1 MLPITYHFLNT
12 LAKDKTQQM
21 PIVITSKT
29 TSLNPISG
37 PHNYTHF
44 LHPSDDAMPPQNT
57 NTYISENFLTK
68 VVKDELKKLNTV
80 TSKDIL
86 TQVAITEPMTTSIPI
101 VPTFSKIKIKSN
113 NKKTGMFLNEDLNT
127 DFSTELICQEEQSAV
142 HIFATKTFFTT
153 LTFYTTFLNNSI
165 SGISFHDPIPKPMT
179 VYENKNRT
187 DLIEQHEYTNAKY
200 DYKTQ
205 VIENIITNTVAS
217 SLLRPELVSM
227 FSTEL
232 MRKKGKNDRNVI
244 VTMATLLDGQTM
256 QVTAMKTV
264 TKLDTSQKYVLEDIQ
279 PTVNLHTNH
288 GQKTKA
294 ISTEKSYTINKI
306 SVKSTES
313 IQTSPQTDEDLSLSE
328 SENLDVYPEPYIETN
343 PLGQTALV
351 KLPVSSTV
359 SQIIGPLTLEQF
371 RPMLNVMADLI
382 KKNIANR
389 HGSEH
394 MRQTYKEGNLKN
406 SVATTNVNHMSIRTV
421 ERPVYIPLQETGKY
435 DFLSWHSY
443 DGINNKNGSV
453 DINAVS
459 KSNIKSIRKHN
470 SNHQAVKNVSFPR
483 QAENSKKTYGSSL
496 LRTGIPI
503 SPGEVITANAD
514 VIIGRPSMNVSL
526 KDTAIRHNLLEMRN
540 NLSVPKFYRQLIR
553 SKTIYPSVPLIHPPK
568 PNQDQLKMNRE
579 TLNDYGSILKP
590 PPPINNQP
598 ASTFSK
604 NVLQYPILLLAP
616 SGLTQSRI
624 KYPLS
629 IPFEKNKNPSDNYYA
644 SQQIASLN
652 SELNSNEI
660 LEIMRI
666 PEIFSTRLPAITKY
680 LAISNTHDYSQIPH
694 SLIYPLNLAGTPRT
708 PLSASTY
715 SGHHQVNLRKEMLSH
730 TVNILAPPLTFKKE
744 SELFAHATAIK
755 GHITH
760 SSMPLI
766 KIPVNEAKVDVRVSP
781 QINGIVLVQDKHAS
795 ADSSANKFKQ
805 RNQNLSNFAIGQPTT
820 KAASESKASENV
832 LANTNTP
839 STTKKN
845 EISIKYKSLLGFKD
859 KLYYN
864 HSKAAEGFRHG
875 DIGFSSEQDQKAD
888 YSNYSLQSYKPFYE
902 NNPENTSNMWL
913 LMHHRKPFISSPHSP
928 TVIERRDSNM
938 ITSGTDKIFLA
949 TGDNFHLGSLPKSEF
964 YFELEKSKRTPQ
976 IQISINPFSIA
987 KQKITVFVDAK
998 KTVLEYSSQRA
1009 NVYTTSTPENT
1020 TEKFPAT
1027 LPPKHANSLESFS
1040 PLVSAG
1046 VQHFNTQQLSSNLE
1060 EVHLQNNRSE
1070 YNSSEQ
1076 LKQDTKRLEPS
1087 EIVYDPFQTILK
1099 RTTELTNG
1107 LDSDSMKKSF
1117 LKPTH
1122 LIFIAPDNVPLLKP
1136 TTTTKSHTQEFLG
1149 VGVPFLSNTTSLD
1162 SSKFLKT
1169 SLIPTRK
1176 NTISVYK
1183 RSSTYSITSKK
1194 VLGKL
1199 SQLTDSKKH
1208 FQSRHPDQGIQIRS
1222 LVPDN
1227 THIINATKTSH
1238 LFLFIGTKS
1247 ESSLGILPTRKTSK
1261 EPQTILGMSKKKKIG
1276 VQSDIFAQISQSA
1289 SSLPQ
1294 LKTTFSNPVKKKP
1307 SQILNGFRP
1316 ETINI
1321 STIIK
1326 TRPDLYQRTTTKDS
1340 INSLTLLET
1349 SKSTSVIEQNHLNS
1363 SLLLTHPV
1371 RDEERY
1377 SSIDS
1382 GTHISG
1388 ILIDTPSKT
1397 KQIKQLG
1404 SASSCNPFCKL
1415 KKNEICVI
1423 MSDGDT
1429 SVSHCACRPS
1439 FGRMF
1444 PDRPCKPTYTYEMQ
1458 METMRVGNYIL
1469 KFNDGLK
1476 TNASNE
1482 YRHLSGIILDAVDRM
1497 IMQSDFRDV
1506 YHGVQL
1512 ISITASKQENILSTF
1527 LLQLSDNSDQMRLLT
1542 VFKKYL
1548 RQSNFSIGG
1557 TELYTSKEGIKSLQF
1572 KDFDECRHENFHDC
1586 SINASCFNLAGSYT
1600 CSCLNGYI
1608 DISDNAIYPG
1618 RRCSNNIIGCEK
1630 CNYHGKCITTS
1641 LDKVSKITTVCQCL
1655 PWYAGTRCQLNLKI
1669 LLICLIAIGAVLFI
1683 LLLFCILIIHAK
1695 RKRECASANST
1706 FMTASNIYPSVL
1718 KSSGKSRLVEYILDS
1733 HSESS
1738 YNSGSVLYKKGQG
1751 VKKSKMKPK
1760 AIQKENSAY
1769 KYKVTSTRN
1778 MYDVLDLSD
1787 PIEEPDFPSLN
1798 MEKGVAEA
1806 DTDQDRSLTFM
1817 IPRAKFHQPYIL
1829 KHSQLNNNLS
1839 MENKEAQRDLHKKG
1853 ELEYRSVFIDTSKQL
1868 IKTVECSAQECIT
1881 HTSALVSAGYEVSA
1895 IVNDPNVVSAM
1906 NVEIESHKNVKV
1918 DSESNGAR
1926 SFDETTVAA
1935 VTAPVHFKL
1944 GMQIESHKNE
1954 EVNTMAERDLGS
1966 TFLLPHTHL
1975 YKPVKIPSEFSGFDS
1990 V

>member
-1 MLPITYHFLNT
+1 MLPITYHFLTT

-21 PIVITSKT
+21 PIVITSKIP
-29 TSLNPISG
+29 SLNPISG

-44 LHPSDDAMPPQNT
+44 LHPSDDATPPQNT

-68 VVKDELKKLNTV
+68 TVKDELKKLNTV
-80 TSKDIL
+80 SSKDFL
-86 TQVAITEPMTTSIPI
+86 SQVAITEPMTTSIPI
-101 VPTFSKIKIKSN
+101 APTFSKIKIKSN
-113 NKKTGMFLNEDLNT
+113 TKKTGMFLDEDLNT
-127 DFSTELICQEEQSAV
+127 DFATELISQEEQSAV
-142 HIFATKTFFTT
+142 HIFSTKTFFTT
-153 LTFYTTFLNNSI
+153 LTFYTTFINNSI
-165 SGISFHDPIPKPMT
+165 SGISLHDPIPIPMT

-187 DLIEQHEYTNAKY
+187 DLFEHHEYTNAKY
-200 DYKTQ
+200 DYETQ

-232 MRKKGKNDRNVI
+232 MRKKGKNDRNII

-264 TKLDTSQKYVLEDIQ
+264 TKLATSQKYVLEDIQ

-306 SVKSTES
+306 SVKSTEG
-313 IQTSPQTDEDLSLSE
+313 IQMSPQTDEDLSLSE
-328 SENLDVYPEPYIETN
+328 SENLDFYPEPYIETN

-351 KLPVSSTV
+351 KLPVYSTV
-359 SQIIGPLTLEQF
+359 SQIIGPLTLEKF

-389 HGSEH
+389 HRSDH
-394 MRQTYKEGNLKN
+394 MRQTYNEGNLKN

-421 ERPVYIPLQETGKY
+421 ERPVYIPLQETVKY

-443 DGINNKNGSV
+443 DGINNNDGLV

-514 VIIGRPSMNVSL
+514 VIFGRPSMNVSL
-526 KDTAIRHNLLEMRN
+526 RDTAIRQNLLEMRN

-553 SKTIYPSVPLIHPPK
+553 SKTLYSSVPFIHPPK
-568 PNQDQLKMNRE
+568 SNQDRLDSLKMNRE
-579 TLNDYGSILKP
+579 ILNDYGSILKP

-604 NVLQYPILLLAP
+604 NVLQYPTLLLAP

-708 PLSASTY
+708 PLSASIY
-715 SGHHQVNLRKEMLSH
+715 SAHHQVNLRKEMLTH

-744 SELFAHATAIK
+744 AEQFAHATTIR

-760 SSMPLI
+760 LSMPLI

-795 ADSSANKFKQ
+795 ADSSDNKFKQ
-805 RNQNLSNFAIGQPTT
+805 RNQNLSIFATT
-820 KAASESKASENV
+820 KAASESKASENIF
-832 LANTNTP
+832 AKTNTP
-839 STTKKN
+839 SKTKKN
-845 EISIKYKSLLGFKD
+845 EISIEYKSLLGFTD

-864 HSKAAEGFRHG
+864 HSKAAEDFRHG

-888 YSNYSLQSYKPFYE
+888 YSNYLLQSYKPFYE

-913 LMHHRKPFISSPHSP
+913 LMHHRKPFKSYPHSP

-938 ITSGTDKIFLA
+938 ITSGTDKTFLA
-949 TGDNFHLGSLPKSEF
+949 TGNNFHLGSLPKSEF

-987 KQKITVFVDAK
+987 KKKITVSVDAE
-998 KTVLEYSSQRA
+998 KTVLEYSRQRA
-1009 NVYTTSTPENT
+1009 SVYTTSTPENT
-1020 TEKFPAT
+1020 TEKFQAT
-1027 LPPKHANSLESFS
+1027 FPHKHANSLESFL
-1040 PLVSAG
+1040 PLLSAG
-1046 VQHFNTQQLSSNLE
+1046 VQYFNTQQLSSNLE
-1060 EVHLQNNRSE
+1060 EELPIKRSE

-1076 LKQDTKRLEPS
+1076 LKHTIKRLEPS

-1107 LDSDSMKKSF
+1107 LESDSMKKSF

-1122 LIFIAPDNVPLLKP
+1122 LIFIAPDTVPLLKP
-1136 TTTTKSHTQEFLG
+1136 TSTTKSQTQEFLG
-1149 VGVPFLSNTTSLD
+1149 VGVPFLSKSNSLD

-1169 SLIPTRK
+1169 PLIPSRK
-1176 NTISVYK
+1176 NTISVYTW
-1183 RSSTYSITSKK
+1183 SSTYLITSKK

-1208 FQSRHPDQGIQIRS
+1208 FQSRHPDQGIHIRS

-1227 THIINATKTSH
+1227 THILNATKTSH
-1238 LFLFIGTKS
+1238 LSLFTGTKS
-1247 ESSLGILPTRKTSK
+1247 ESSLGILPTQKTSK
-1261 EPQTILGMSKKKKIG
+1261 EPKIILEMPKKKIG
-1276 VQSDIFAQISQSA
+1276 VQSDIAPISQSA
-1289 SSLPQ
+1289 SRLPQ
-1294 LKTTFSNPVKKKP
+1294 MNTTFSNPLKKKP
-1307 SQILNGFRP
+1307 SQMLNGFKP
-1316 ETINI
+1316 ETITVK
-1321 STIIK
+1321 TIIK
-1326 TRPDLYQRTTTKDS
+1326 TRPDLNQRTTTKDF

-1349 SKSTSVIEQNHLNS
+1349 SKSTSVLEQNHFNS

-1371 RDEERY
+1371 RDEER
-1377 SSIDS
+1377 SIDS

-1388 ILIDTPSKT
+1388 ILIDTTSKT

-1404 SASSCNPFCKL
+1404 SAGSCNPVCKL
-1415 KKNEICVI
+1415 QKNEICVI
-1423 MSDGDT
+1423 MSNGDT

-1444 PDRPCKPTYTYEMQ
+1444 PDRPCKPTYNYEMQ

-1476 TNASNE
+1476 TNVSNE

-1557 TELYTSKEGIKSLQF
+1557 TELYTSKEGMNSLQF
-1572 KDFDECRHENFHDC
+1572 KDFDECRHEHFHDC
-1586 SINASCFNLAGSYT
+1586 SINANCFNLAGSYT

-1630 CNYHGKCITTS
+1630 CNYHGQCITTS
-1641 LDKVSKITTVCQCL
+1641 LDKVSKLTTACQCF
-1655 PWYAGTRCQLNLKI
+1655 PWYAGTMCQLNLKI

-1706 FMTASNIYPSVL
+1706 FMTASNIHTSVL
-1718 KSSGKSRLVEYILDS
+1718 TSSGKSRLVEYILDS

-1738 YNSGSVLYKKGQG
+1738 YNSGSVLYKKGQE
-1751 VKKSKMKPK
+1751 VKKSNMKPK
-1760 AIQKENSAY
+1760 AIQKENAAY
-1769 KYKVTSTRN
+1769 KYKVTSNRS

-1787 PIEEPDFPSLN
+1787 PTEEQDFPSNN

-1806 DTDQDRSLTFM
+1806 ETDQDRSLTFM
-1817 IPRAKFHQPYIL
+1817 IPRAKFHKPYVL

-1839 MENKEAQRDLHKKG
+1839 MGNKEAHRDLHKKG

-1881 HTSALVSAGYEVSA
+1881 HTSALVSSGYEVSA

-1926 SFDETTVAA
+1926 SFDETTVEA
-1935 VTAPVHFKL
+1935 VTTPVHFKL
-1944 GMQIESHKNE
+1944 GMQIESHTNE